1 MYNEEL
7 TEEGIVKELKD
18 GIATVV
24 ISNSDNCEECTAKLY
39 CKPGNTK
46 QRSLTVNDPLG
57 VNVGDSV
64 KVSIKGSQILRVSF
78 LIYGMPLILI
88 LAGLFLGMQ
97 VFQINKEL
105 FSTLFAVGLV
115 LAYTSIILLVDKK
128 KKHDIRSYSQIV
140 FVNRK
145 VSND

>member
-7 TEEGIVKELKD
+7 TEEGIVKESKG

-39 CKPGNTK
+39 CKPGNTN

-57 VNVGDSV
+57 VSVGDSV

-88 LAGLFLGMQ
+88 LAGLFFGMQ

-105 FSTLFAVGLV
+105 FSTLLAVGLV
-115 LAYTSIILLVDKK
+115 LAYTSIILFVDKK
-128 KKHDIRSYSQIV
+128 KKHDIRSYPQIV

>member
-7 TEEGIVKELKD
+7 TEEGVVKESAN
-18 GIATVV
+18 GVATIV

-39 CKPGNTK
+39 CKPGNSNE
-46 QRSLTVNDPLG
+46 RSLTVKDTFG
-57 VNVGDSV
+57 VNTGDRV
-64 KVSIKGSQILRVSF
+64 RVSINGGQILRVSF

-105 FSTLFAVGLV
+105 FSTLLAVGLV
-115 LAYTSIILLVDKK
+115 LVYTSIILLVDKK
-128 KKHDIRSYSQIV
+128 KTHNIRSYPEVV

-145 VSND
+145 ISNN

>member
-7 TEEGIVKELKD
+7 TEEGIVKESKG